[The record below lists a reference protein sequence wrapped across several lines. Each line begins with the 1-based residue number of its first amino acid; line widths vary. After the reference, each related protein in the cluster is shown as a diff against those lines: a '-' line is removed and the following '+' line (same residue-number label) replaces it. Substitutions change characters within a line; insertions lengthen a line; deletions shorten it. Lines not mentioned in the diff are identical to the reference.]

1 MLLHRHTL
9 LTSIKL
15 QRRKT
20 DFLLLFGGTISAVEK
35 SKAGSEAE
43 AAQQRGGSEVV
54 PALFQSREMGQ
65 LWSEV
70 QAQ

>member
-1 MLLHRHTL
+1 M
-9 LTSIKL
+9 
-15 QRRKT
+15 
-20 DFLLLFGGTISAVEK
+20 LFGGTISAVEK

-54 PALFQSREMGQ
+54 PALFQSREIGQ